1 MFFCP
6 SSEITSQTR
15 GSETPEKKLME
26 LSLPGKRDTK
36 HPDSTCEGISA
47 LTIGFGVGVVCETRI
62 YGRDEELCADL
73 INVNP

>member
-1 MFFCP
+1 
-6 SSEITSQTR
+6 
-15 GSETPEKKLME
+15 ME

-73 INVNP
+73 INVHP